1 MFCNI
6 LFTSGFKTCD
16 GYSIFVNV
24 FLFPQQNVELT
35 NGVVRTSSS
44 VLTRGG
50 QTKMETQADGMAK
63 LTVEMTQMK
72 VKELAVSLTNAFG
85 VFLC

>member
-1 MFCNI
+1 
-6 LFTSGFKTCD
+6 
-16 GYSIFVNV
+16 
-24 FLFPQQNVELT
+24 
-35 NGVVRTSSS
+35 
-44 VLTRGG
+44 
-50 QTKMETQADGMAK
+50 METQVDVMAK